1 VPKVKLQTVVVNG
14 VAGCFTDQG
23 EGPVIVLLASPFARV
38 GLYRPLIDA
47 LCRDF
52 RVIAVEMPGCGCA
65 ARLRNS
71 WRFDAYAEWV
81 AAFLEKLDVR
91 DVLLIGHSYT
101 GAVAIVLGAG
111 VCERV
116 RGIVLADT
124 VGASGPRSILAV
136 LVGAAIC
143 VPLEIRFV
151 LRGVPHL
158 SYNLLRHSRNFLVQF
173 WRAVRA
179 DVRDV
184 APRVRPPVLVAWGA
198 LDFIMPVSGAHM
210 LAALIPHARLE
221 ISKRGSHD
229 WLIDRAGE
237 FARAVRAFAASLA
250 GSDETKASQWTASGE
265 RVSSITSP
273 SRRA

>member
-1 VPKVKLQTVVVNG
+1 VPKAKLQSVVVNG

-23 EGPVIVLLASPFARV
+23 DGPVIVLLASPFARV

-47 LCRDF
+47 LSRDF

-65 ARLRNS
+65 ARLRRA

-81 AAFLEKLDVR
+81 AAFLEKLNLR

-111 VCERV
+111 ACDRV
-116 RGIVLADT
+116 SGMVLADP

-179 DVRDV
+179 DLRDV
-184 APRVRPPVLVAWGA
+184 APRVRPPALVAWGA
-198 LDFIMPVSGAHM
+198 LDFIMPVSGAHT
-210 LAALIPHARLE
+210 LETLIPHVRLDV
-221 ISKRGSHD
+221 SKRGSHD

-237 FARAVRAFAASLA
+237 FARSVRAFRASLA
-250 GSDETKASQWTASGE
+250 GSGDAKPSQWTVSDE
-265 RVSSITSP
+265 RVSSVTSP

>member
-1 VPKVKLQTVVVNG
+1 L
-14 VAGCFTDQG
+14 TDQG
-23 EGPVIVLLASPFARV
+23 GGPVVLLLASPFARV
-38 GLYRPLIDA
+38 GLYRPLIEA
-47 LCRDF
+47 LAGDF

-65 ARLRNS
+65 ARLRQA
-71 WRFDAYAEWV
+71 WRFDAYAQWV
-81 AAFLEKLDVR
+81 AAFLEQLDLR
-91 DVLLIGHSYT
+91 DVLVIGHSYT
-101 GAVAIVLGAG
+101 GAVAMRLGAEA
-111 VCERV
+111 CERV
-116 RGIVLADT
+116 SGIVLADT

-198 LDFIMPVSGAHM
+198 LDFIMPVSGART
-210 LAALIPHARLE
+210 LAALIPNARLE
-221 ISKRGSHD
+221 ISTRGSHD
-229 WLIDRAGE
+229 WLIDRAAE
-237 FARAVRAFAASLA
+237 FARGVRAFRASLA
-250 GSDETKASQWTASGE
+250 GSGEAKPSQWTASGE
-265 RVSSITSP
+265 RVSSVTSP